1 MGQCSPPPLKKNQKK
16 LRNYLV
22 NSIFFRTFAS
32 RNKKTI
38 KTMISI
44 GQIIALAVCV
54 GALVALPKV
63 ISKYAP
69 KEYKK
74 SKFD

>member
-1 MGQCSPPPLKKNQKK
+1 VFPTTFEKKNQKK

-22 NSIFFRTFAS
+22 NSNFFRTFAS

-63 ISKYAP
+63 ITHFGQKNNDKVETA
-69 KEYKK
+69 E
-74 SKFD
+74 